1 MSIKTYIE
9 SLNNK
14 HKQIE
19 EKLHEAVIHRL
30 PTVELKK
37 AKLKIKDEIS
47 NLKQQDAA

>member
-1 MSIKTYIE
+1 MSIKTHIE

-30 PTVELKK
+30 PTADLKK
-37 AKLKIKDEIS
+37 AKLKIKDEIQC
-47 NLKQQDAA
+47 LKDQEAA